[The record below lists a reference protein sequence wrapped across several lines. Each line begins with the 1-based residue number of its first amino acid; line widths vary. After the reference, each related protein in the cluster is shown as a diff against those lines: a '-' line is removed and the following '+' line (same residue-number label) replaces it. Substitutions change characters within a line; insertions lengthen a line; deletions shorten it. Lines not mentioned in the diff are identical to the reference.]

1 MSLLISLLV
10 TLLIENGVLASQVVY
25 EDPVPVL
32 RSALEYLHYLPTRS
46 HTFHGS
52 WCRHGWEHIY
62 YLHISTHA
70 GCRLVLDTLYLY
82 RHYCLFENIFTL
94 KWFNKQQHNVV
105 QFSDRFCVEM
115 SCSLLLET
123 NSPYPWAGTF
133 DVQNTGSNY
142 NHNTLSPTENC
153 KYAFVSSASGACN

>member
-1 MSLLISLLV
+1 M
-10 TLLIENGVLASQVVY
+10 
-25 EDPVPVL
+25 L
-32 RSALEYLHYLPTRS
+32 RSALEYLPRYLPTWS

-52 WCRHGWEHIY
+52 WCRHGWEPIY
-62 YLHISTHA
+62 YLQYLHMPGVGWS
-70 GCRLVLDTLYLY
+70 GWWLDTLYLY
-82 RHYCLFENIFTL
+82 RHYCLLGNIFTL

-123 NSPYPWAGTF
+123 NSISPYPLAGTF
-133 DVQNTGSNY
+133 DVLNARSNY

-153 KYAFVSSASGACN
+153 KYAFVSSGEWSV

>member
-25 EDPVPVL
+25 EEPVPVL
-32 RSALEYLHYLPTRS
+32 RSALEYLHYLPTWS

-52 WCRHGWEHIY
+52 WCRPGWEHIY
-62 YLHISTHA
+62 YLHISTISTHA

-82 RHYCLFENIFTL
+82 RHYCLLGNIFTL

-105 QFSDRFCVEM
+105 QFSDRFSVEM

-123 NSPYPWAGTF
+123 NS
-133 DVQNTGSNY
+133 
-142 NHNTLSPTENC
+142 
-153 KYAFVSSASGACN
+153 ASQSLPLGWCF